1 MRPRVDIVPGLFTD
15 YANGSCGR
23 WLPSLV
29 RYLPAYNDV
38 PAGLLALNNPDLE
51 PDFLLLRQLLARPA
65 DATLRGRV
73 RAAGGWFDDA
83 ADLIKAGKPLTW
95 QSTIDGRPTA
105 AWLVYAWLLINHS
118 RGSDTGEFD
127 EVNEFRRL
135 VGLAEGTKANIRMA
149 RQKAREVDLTGAAGQ
164 LGAACADELDRV
176 LSQRS
181 TDLGRKRPAV
191 IASRARLRHAA
202 QVIDFP
208 TGQSSKA

>member
-105 AWLVYAWLLINHS
+105 AWLV
-118 RGSDTGEFD
+118 